1 MLQFIRGF
9 LNRRKQYNE
18 LMKLTDRDLHDIELT
33 RSQVLF
39 DIKRE
44 CDRYI

>member
-1 MLQFIRGF
+1 
-9 LNRRKQYNE
+9 
-18 LMKLTDRDLHDIELT
+18 MKLTDRDLHDIGLT
-33 RSQVLF
+33 RSQVMF

>member
-1 MLQFIRGF
+1 MLQFIKGF

-18 LMKLTDRDLHDIELT
+18 LMKLTDRDLHDIGVT
-33 RSQVLF
+33 RSQVMF

-44 CDRYI
+44 CHRYI

>member
-1 MLQFIRGF
+1 MLQFIKRF

-18 LMKLTDRDLHDIELT
+18 LMKLTDRDLHDIGLT
-33 RSQVLF
+33 RSQVMF

>member
-1 MLQFIRGF
+1 MLQFIKRF

-18 LMKLTDRDLHDIELT
+18 LMKLTDRDLHDIGLT
-33 RSQVLF
+33 RSQVMF

-44 CDRYI
+44 SDRYI